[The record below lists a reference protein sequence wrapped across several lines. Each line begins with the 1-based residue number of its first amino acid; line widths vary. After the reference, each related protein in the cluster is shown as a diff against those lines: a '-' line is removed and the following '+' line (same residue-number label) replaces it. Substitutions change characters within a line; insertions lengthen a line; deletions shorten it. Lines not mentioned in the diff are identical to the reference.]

1 MSEQEQAQK
10 NVLQEL
16 KASQDVLAQVTASL
30 EQQATILKA
39 RNVRLPPMVM
49 KSLVAME
56 RDLRGIEG
64 AIVDEEQELVQ
75 LRALADMSAQI
86 NQSLDVDTILQET
99 MDIVIAL
106 TGAERGYLVMLDP
119 ETDEWYF
126 RIIREDS
133 IMGNKNPDVE
143 PQISRSVL
151 THVITHREPLLADNA
166 FQDERFQS
174 QASVANLSLRSVL
187 CVPLMYKDDIFGVVY
202 VDNRLQAGIFT
213 EREKNTLTAFANTAS
228 VAIANAQYYQDIQD
242 LLAQVA
248 QVKELM
254 DGVFASIGSGVIATD
269 ADDTI
274 TTFNRAAQAILELSE
289 DDAHGKPLQDVLPK
303 ISTDLHEYLVA
314 IREKGDVQMMDTEM
328 NTSARGRIA
337 LNLKLAPLKDMEA
350 QTTQGVAIVL
360 DDVTETRQREN
371 ELRVMKTYLPPEMVE
386 NIHTISRLAL
396 GGERREVTCLFVEVR
411 PISTLKDVRP
421 REVMDILN
429 VFLSVATEAIQET
442 QGVIDK
448 YMGQEVMAMWNT
460 QLNPMQNHA
469 EMAIECALRMREK
482 FIALYA
488 ELGINPEPHYYRV
501 GIHSGVAT
509 LGNVGSINRRDF
521 TAIGDTIN
529 LSKRLE
535 ENATRQQIIISQD
548 SLEQLQAHHDND
560 INALTFE
567 ERAPIKVKGRQQ
579 ETRIYE
585 VFRA

>member
-1 MSEQEQAQK
+1 
-10 NVLQEL
+10 
-16 KASQDVLAQVTASL
+16 
-30 EQQATILKA
+30 
-39 RNVRLPPMVM
+39 
-49 KSLVAME
+49 
-56 RDLRGIEG
+56 
-64 AIVDEEQELVQ
+64 
-75 LRALADMSAQI
+75 
-86 NQSLDVDTILQET
+86 
-99 MDIVIAL
+99 
-106 TGAERGYLVMLDP
+106 
-119 ETDEWYF
+119 
-126 RIIREDS
+126 
-133 IMGNKNPDVE
+133 
-143 PQISRSVL
+143 
-151 THVITHREPLLADNA
+151 
-166 FQDERFQS
+166 
-174 QASVANLSLRSVL
+174 
-187 CVPLMYKDDIFGVVY
+187 
-202 VDNRLQAGIFT
+202 
-213 EREKNTLTAFANTAS
+213 
-228 VAIANAQYYQDIQD
+228 
-242 LLAQVA
+242 
-248 QVKELM
+248 
-254 DGVFASIGSGVIATD
+254 
-269 ADDTI
+269 
-274 TTFNRAAQAILELSE
+274 
-289 DDAHGKPLQDVLPK
+289 
-303 ISTDLHEYLVA
+303 
-314 IREKGDVQMMDTEM
+314 
-328 NTSARGRIA
+328 
-337 LNLKLAPLKDMEA
+337 
-350 QTTQGVAIVL
+350 
-360 DDVTETRQREN
+360 
-371 ELRVMKTYLPPEMVE
+371 
-386 NIHTISRLAL
+386 
-396 GGERREVTCLFVEVR
+396 VEVR